1 MSLQERE
8 LSMMLFNKL
17 KHQFPEIELV
27 GITES
32 METSDEIWVKIV
44 LPEDE
49 DREIALYELAGQIST
64 DILMQYGSHI
74 TIIAA
79 PNVAKNL
86 VQAV

>member
-1 MSLQERE
+1 MSLKERE

-17 KHQFPEIELV
+17 QHQFPEIKFA

-44 LPEDE
+44 LPDDE

-64 DILMQYGSHI
+64 DILMEYGYHI
-74 TIIAA
+74 TISSA
-79 PNVAKNL
+79 PNAAKNL
-86 VQAV
+86 AHAA